1 MNPSLDPL
9 QNPDANENGD
19 AWYEVEPPNLPLL
32 KCELGEDAIE
42 YVWQLIDEA
51 KAKEVEPTANQNL
64 AGNIEKSLYLDDKD
78 NYFFNTH
85 LKTQVEKYVMRYAP
99 YIHTSRNPFST
110 WRFYSLTLREFW
122 VNFQNQ
128 IEFNPIH
135 SHAGVLSFVIWLNI
149 PTEYEDQEKIPF
161 CASANSAAASDFNFV
176 YTDIMGGVKPYTIK
190 MGSDAENTMFVF
202 PSLLNHQ
209 VYPFYQNDGKRISVS
224 GNIYYDL
231 NFDDENQFK
240 THLEHLGSKM

>member
-42 YVWQLIDEA
+42 YIWQLIDEA

-85 LKTQVEKYVMRYAP
+85 LKTQVEAYVMRYSP

-110 WRFYSLTLREFW
+110 WKFYSLTLREFW
-122 VNFQNQ
+122 VNFQK
-128 IEFNPIH
+128 F
-135 SHAGVLSFVIWLNI
+135 
-149 PTEYEDQEKIPF
+149 
-161 CASANSAAASDFNFV
+161 
-176 YTDIMGGVKPYTIK
+176 
-190 MGSDAENTMFVF
+190 
-202 PSLLNHQ
+202 
-209 VYPFYQNDGKRISVS
+209 
-224 GNIYYDL
+224 
-231 NFDDENQFK
+231 
-240 THLEHLGSKM
+240 